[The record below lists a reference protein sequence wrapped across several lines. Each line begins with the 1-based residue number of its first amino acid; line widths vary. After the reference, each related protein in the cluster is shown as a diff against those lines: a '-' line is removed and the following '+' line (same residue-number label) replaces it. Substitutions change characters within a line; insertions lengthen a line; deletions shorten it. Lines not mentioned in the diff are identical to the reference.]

1 MIVAQKIHF
10 SYGNLKVLKGL
21 DLHIEKG
28 EFVSIVGTS
37 GSGKTTLLQLLGTLE
52 NTDSGEIIIDEK
64 AVQKLSEKELAIFRN
79 QKIGFVFQFHNL
91 LAEFSALE
99 NVCLPAYI
107 AGISKKQAEKKAKE
121 ILSILGL
128 ENRMTHKPGE
138 LSGGEQQRV
147 AVGRA
152 LINSPAVILADE
164 PSGNLDSKNAKDLH
178 KLLLK
183 LNQEREQTIVIVT
196 HNDELANM
204 ANRKLEMVDGKLIS

>member
-204 ANRKLEMVDGKLIS
+204 ANRKLEIVDGKLIS

>member
-1 MIVAQKIHF
+1 MIKANKINF
-10 SYGNLKVLKGL
+10 SYGNLKVLKEL
-21 DLHIEKG
+21 DFEVKKG
-28 EFVSIVGTS
+28 EFVSIIGAS
-37 GSGKTTLLQLLGTLE
+37 GSGKTTLLHLLGTLE
-52 NTDSGEIIIDEK
+52 NTDGGEIIIDGRS
-64 AVQKLSEKELAIFRN
+64 VQKLSAKELAIFRN
-79 QKIGFVFQFHNL
+79 QKIGFIFQFHNL

-121 ILSILGL
+121 ILNMLGL
-128 ENRMTHKPGE
+128 VNRMTHKSDE

-147 AVGRA
+147 AVARA

-164 PSGNLDSKNAKDLH
+164 PSGNLDSKNAKELH

-183 LNQEREQTIVIVT
+183 LNQEKRQTIIIVT
-196 HNDELANM
+196 HNNELANM

>member
-1 MIVAQKIHF
+1 MIVAQKIYF

-128 ENRMTHKPGE
+128 ENRITHKPGE

-183 LNQEREQTIVIVT
+183 LNQERGQTTVIVT